1 MRAPLRSVATLG
13 LLVPALI
20 AAAALKSQLTL
31 QPDSRLW
38 VDGTSTVRSFSC
50 KASTFDAIVS
60 TTQDAAVRAVLG
72 GEKAVDQV
80 TVTVPAARLDC
91 GNGKMNE
98 HMRKALEATENPQ
111 ITFRMQSYELA
122 TAGAGMAG
130 TLRGELTLGGVTRP
144 IVVEAMAADGGE
156 GTLLV
161 TGKHVVKM
169 TDFGLKPPS
178 LMMGTMKVGDA
189 VTVGFELRLRN

>member
-1 MRAPLRSVATLG
+1 MRASLRSIATLG

-20 AAAALKSQLTL
+20 AAAAIKSELTL

-38 VDGTSTVRSFSC
+38 VEGTSTVRSFSC
-50 KASTFDAIVS
+50 KASTFDAVVS

-72 GEKAVDQV
+72 GEKAVDAV
-80 TVTVPAARLDC
+80 TVTVPAAKLDC
-91 GNGKMNE
+91 GNGTMNS
-98 HMRKALEATENPQ
+98 HMLKALKATEHPQ
-111 ITFRMQSYELA
+111 ITFRMESYDLV

-130 TLRGELTLGGVTRP
+130 TLQGELTLGGVARP
-144 IVVEAMAADGGE
+144 IVVEAVAADGGD

-169 TDFGLKPPS
+169 TEFGLKPPS
-178 LMMGTMKVGDA
+178 LMLGTMKVGND
-189 VTVGFELRLRN
+189 VTVGFELRLKN